1 MALTSAS
8 RTDQKLKDMLAS
20 AQSELPKP
28 VEPAAL
34 TSEIA
39 RLTGRER
46 RRAQR

>member
-1 MALTSAS
+1 
-8 RTDQKLKDMLAS
+8 MLAS

-28 VEPAAL
+28 VEAAAL